1 MREQQPYIFAIKQSK
16 MSIKNLISIVML
28 MQVWRTCTAKIQLI
42 SEMPN
47 FYAQKSGEILL
58 PPSEPVMQHN
68 IENQRLHIASMY
80 SFTAFMNSSR
90 DRHTVHL

>member
-47 FYAQKSGEILL
+47 FYAQKK
-58 PPSEPVMQHN
+58 
-68 IENQRLHIASMY
+68 R
-80 SFTAFMNSSR
+80 
-90 DRHTVHL
+90 